1 MTYDNNILTKTKH
14 ICFEERKMIEKLLKQ
29 KLWIRVIARILS
41 RSNSSI
47 SNEIR
52 LRKPSYDCYTAEYA
66 QKNALRKASNIW
78 NKQKKINRY
87 PILKQ
92 KIIDWINEEWS
103 PEEISMRIKRFKD
116 LEIGLVDISHE
127 SIYQF
132 IYTDIKAKQD
142 KLYLHLRR
150 SRKHR
155 KKRWSRI
162 AQCRTRI
169 PERISIHERIENA
182 NSRKEFWHFESDS
195 MIFSKQKQILS
206 VQVDRMTRLSRLTLL
221 PSKEASETIKALKS
235 TWYEFDRWLNN
246 RISIKSYT
254 FDNWT
259 ENIQHT
265 ELKKLFW
272 IQNYFCDTYCSW
284 QKATVENT
292 NSLIRQYL
300 PRYIDLSKITDDDI
314 YRIQEKLN
322 NRPRKCLNYLTPN
335 EYLWCLENPDFKITK
350 PFP

>member
-1 MTYDNNILTKTKH
+1 MTYNINVLSKTKH
-14 ICFEERKMIEKLLKQ
+14 ICFEERKMIEKLLKE
-29 KLWIRVIARILS
+29 KAWVNEIARILW
-41 RSNSSI
+41 RAHSSI
-47 SNEIR
+47 SDEIISK
-52 LRKPSYDCYTAEYA
+52 KPSYDCYTAELA
-66 QKNALRKASNIW
+66 QKIALRKSSNIW
-78 NKQKKINRY
+78 NKGRKIDKY
-87 PILKQ
+87 PLLKQ
-92 KIIDWINEEWS
+92 KIISWIKEEWS
-103 PEEISMRIKRFKD
+103 PEEISRRIKRFKD
-116 LEIGLVDISHE
+116 LEAGLVNISHE

-132 IYTDIKAKQD
+132 IYTDIKAKQE

-155 KKRWSRI
+155 KKRWVRI
-162 AQCRTRI
+162 TGCKTKI

-195 MIFSKQKQILS
+195 MIFSKQRQILS

-221 PSKEASETIKALKS
+221 PSKEACETIKALKN
-235 TWYEFDRWLNN
+235 TWYEFDKWDNN
-246 RISIKSYT
+246 LLSIKSYT

-259 ENIQHT
+259 ENMQHI
-265 ELKKLFW
+265 ELKRLFW

-300 PRYIDLSKITDDDI
+300 PRNIDLSKITDDDI

-335 EYLWCLENPDFKITK
+335 EYLWCLDNPDFKITK